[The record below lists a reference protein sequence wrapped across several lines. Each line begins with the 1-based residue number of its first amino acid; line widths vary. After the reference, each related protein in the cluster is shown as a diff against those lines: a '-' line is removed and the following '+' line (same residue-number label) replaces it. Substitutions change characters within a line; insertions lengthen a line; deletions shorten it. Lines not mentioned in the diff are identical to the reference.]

1 MAAQMEEIQQNIDT
15 YEYTQKQHL
24 TNLKHT
30 TQQLTTSFVNETM
43 WQLKQSIDKV
53 FQQRLKD
60 FEVHMAQLVDDMLQ
74 DFYSAADE
82 SHREVQASI
91 DTALIKFNTTLKQ
104 QMEDHEAQLFHKQQH
119 TNASHIPTVTPQ
131 KPPGSAST

>member
-43 WQLKQSIDKV
+43 
-53 FQQRLKD
+53 
-60 FEVHMAQLVDDMLQ
+60 
-74 DFYSAADE
+74 
-82 SHREVQASI
+82 
-91 DTALIKFNTTLKQ
+91 
-104 QMEDHEAQLFHKQQH
+104 
-119 TNASHIPTVTPQ
+119 
-131 KPPGSAST
+131 